1 MEYPIDINADY
12 LLFNLSFTK
21 NSLFI
26 EAINFFARFRAF
38 IDDL

>member
-26 EAINFFARFRAF
+26 EAINFFVHFRAF